1 MYSLG
6 KNKIDADKYKTL
18 DDIKAADEEDKE
30 HIIEILGKDHR
41 VDSYIVE
48 ESYKLAGIN
57 DLVTLKE
64 IEEIS
69 RGIFKRAHHDQMKKN
84 AMRALAMNRALHN
97 FLG

>member
-1 MYSLG
+1 MTKEELQERIYGDYYKSEEERNAFIRDYLR
-6 KNKIDADKYKTL
+6 NYKYNTPEVNL
-18 DDIKAADEEDKE
+18 
-30 HIIEILGKDHR
+30 
-41 VDSYIVE
+41 SQ
-48 ESYKLAGIN
+48 
-57 DLVTLKE
+57 KE